1 MITERLRLP
10 LIPLLY
16 FPRIRVY
23 LPYTFLYA
31 VKKPFLSLA
40 SPTLKSLSLSLRS
53 SMAGKTD
60 FDSSL
65 HNSQISRDVQ
75 GSDGSIPLSPQWLL
89 TKPGEN
95 KMGTITTEVPT
106 SPSPTF
112 GNRLEFMKSP
122 GSDDHGHDTQKKK
135 DVFRPS
141 VLDSRERWR
150 DEERDTN
157 TFVRKDRWK
166 EGNKELEDSRKV
178 DRWADNSSGRNYG
191 ESRRAPSERWVDSG
205 NKEANHDQRRESK
218 WNTRWG
224 PDDKETDGMRDKWTE
239 SGKDH
244 EIPHDKGL
252 SHPIHYAK
260 DEREG
265 DHPRPW
271 RSNSALNRGRVEPPH
286 HQSPGSN
293 KQTPMFVHGRGR
305 GENLN
310 STFSLGRGRGV
321 PGGSPMN
328 NSSTHLQSLGSFS
341 DMDDRRQDE
350 TSPMRYSRTK
360 LLDVY
365 RKTDMKAS
373 GTMFD
378 GSMLVSLFMQEE
390 ALEPLALISPTPEE
404 LFILKGIDKGD
415 ILSSGA
421 PQITKEGSFG
431 LNMVDVQSRRTKPG
445 SREDLP
451 LASDNYKDDTADSF
465 KGNYSD
471 YFEGLPH
478 EKQVHSYETN
488 FKADASDDRQ
498 SFIDYK
504 SKFEAIGDGSSHARN
519 DDTGNTRESRVQGTS
534 GHPGATWR
542 SLSIGQRAQ
551 PNSLDLRD
559 MPTDIRSRASEVGW
573 SQPQKDTT
581 NEWSSSLTSPS
592 YAKDGL
598 KWKVSED
605 PIIKRQP
612 PGIIDR
618 EQETRLLSQPSPEDL
633 VLFYKDPQGA
643 IQGPFTGSDIIGWFE
658 AGYFGIDLL
667 VRLANAPQ
675 DSPFALLG
683 DVMPHLRAKAR
694 PPPGFSA
701 AKQSEI
707 NDESNMPNIISS
719 SKVQPGL
726 GENAMMKN
734 DPRFQHGS
742 TKEAENRFI
751 ESLMSSNMSGGPLE
765 KFGLSEGMQGFF
777 GNSSSIPSIGTEG
790 GDNLYQLAKLM
801 QLERQKSLSNPYTL
815 WSGRDAAA
823 IGSKSDI
830 LQDPTIP
837 QSNILSAVAEN
848 LRQQPL
854 PPNAPNPEFM
864 SILQGLS
871 DRSTSAASSGVSS
884 WSNFPVQ
891 GLDPRQ
897 DKLDMLHGKHFPLQ
911 TAFAVQQRLQAQNLP
926 SLSNLRAQG
935 FDNLSGPLTPEKL
948 LSSGLPQDQI
958 LSLLQQQHMSQ
969 IKPQTPI
976 PQQLSVLDEYLLL
989 KQQQQKQEQLQLQ
1002 QQQIMR
1008 QQLLS
1013 HVLTEQH
1020 SLQRFG
1026 EQSCGPMLTPGLPVG
1041 NTSVDHLGFPPH
1053 EMLQMGLQNQ
1063 VPNMQDAGTTNIAH
1077 MPPIV
1082 TPVDN
1087 HSVDSGDSIH
1097 LPHQMMGNT
1106 MQQKGGGA
1114 TVPERGDEIG
1124 QQKEPDRQDQAVT
1137 IDLRIDENLKLAT
1150 SNTAIISEPADQS
1163 EKPLVIPSVGA
1174 VDNDALGR
1182 QGLDNLEA
1190 PPAGVIEDAKVQNKP
1205 SNETYG
1211 LKEAK
1216 DVEVREV
1223 KKATEK
1229 KLKKHKSSKAQS
1241 SDVAKAVSKSQQ
1253 PKQSE
1258 AEVTKINEAEPKL
1271 GASSVEVRESKP
1283 SVVTGEPASMFG
1295 DVSQILLKQN
1305 EVGHPGSISQDNTQV
1320 HTGQRAWKPA
1330 PGFKPKSLLEIQQE
1344 EQRRAQAHA
1353 QAQAQAQA
1361 EMTVS
1366 DISTSLGSM
1375 NISTPWAG
1383 VVGNS
1388 DHKFVENKKDWAS
1401 SDLRVAEGSQNQKSR
1416 SQLHDLLAGEV
1427 PVKSSEKN
1435 SATSDNIFHLPTP
1448 AISSQSDPIEEGNF
1462 IEAKETK
1469 KSRKKSAKAK
1479 AAGAKVSVPAA
1490 AAEISVNSSPN
1501 EKGKNSRQV
1510 LQEKDI
1516 LPAIPSGPSLGDFVV
1531 WKGETAT
1538 PSPAPAWSTDPGK
1551 LARHTSLRDILK
1563 EQEKKVS
1570 SGQHQIPMPTQK
1582 STSAQSNRG
1591 NGPSWSSSASSP
1603 AKAASPIQIMSHGS
1617 SQSRNKVDDDLF
1629 WGPVDQTKQEAKRS
1643 DFPQLANQGSW
1654 AKNTTGK
1661 GISSGSISR
1670 QKSVGGRSAETPLSS
1685 SPALKGK
1692 RDVLAKHSEAMDF
1705 RDWCKSE
1712 CVRLLGTKD
1721 TSFLEFC
1728 LKQSRSE
1735 AEVLL
1740 KENLGSYDPDHEF
1753 IEKFLNYKDFLPTDV
1768 LEIAFQSGNDE
1779 KVVGGDVND
1788 GFWDSESK
1796 AVAADGGSAK
1806 GGGKKK
1812 GKKGKKVSPAV
1823 LGFNVVSNRIMMG
1836 EIDTVED

>member
-1 MITERLRLP
+1 
-10 LIPLLY
+10 
-16 FPRIRVY
+16 
-23 LPYTFLYA
+23 
-31 VKKPFLSLA
+31 
-40 SPTLKSLSLSLRS
+40 
-53 SMAGKTD
+53 MAGKTD

-89 TKPGEN
+89 SKPGEN
-95 KMGTITTEVPT
+95 KMGTITAEVPT

-122 GSDDHGHDTQKKK
+122 GIDDHVHDTQKKK

-157 TFVRKDRWK
+157 TFVRKDRWR

-191 ESRRAPSERWVDSG
+191 ESRRAPSERWADLG

-286 HQSPGSN
+286 YQSPSSN

-305 GENLN
+305 GENPN

-341 DMDDRRQDE
+341 DLGDRRQDE
-350 TSPMRYSRTK
+350 TSPTRYSRTK

-365 RKTDMKAS
+365 RTTDMKAS
-373 GTMFD
+373 GTMLD
-378 GSMLVSLFMQEE
+378 GSMLVSSLTQEE

-421 PQITKEGSFG
+421 PQITKDGSFG

-471 YFEGLPH
+471 YFEGLHH
-478 EKQVHSYETN
+478 EKQVHLYETN
-488 FKADASDDRQ
+488 FKADVVEDRQ

-504 SKFEAIGDGSSHARN
+504 AKSEAIGDGGFHARN

-542 SLSIGQRAQ
+542 SLSIGQHAQ

-559 MPTDIRSRASEVGW
+559 MSTDIRSRASEVGW

-592 YAKDGL
+592 YVKDGL
-598 KWKVSED
+598 KWKVNEN
-605 PIIKRQP
+605 PVIKRQP

-675 DSPFALLG
+675 DSPFATLG
-683 DVMPHLRAKAR
+683 DVMPHLHAKAR

-707 NDESNMPNIISS
+707 NDESSMPNFISS

-726 GENAMMKN
+726 GEKAMMKN

-751 ESLMSSNMSGGPLE
+751 ESLMSSNISGGPLE
-765 KFGLSEGMQGFF
+765 KFGLSEGMQGYF
-777 GNSSSIPSIGTEG
+777 GNSSSIPSVGTES

-801 QLERQKSLSNPYTL
+801 QLERQKSLSNPYSL
-815 WSGRDAAA
+815 WTGRDAA

-830 LQDPTIP
+830 LQEPTIP

-871 DRSTSAASSGVSS
+871 DRSTSAMSSGVSS

-897 DKLDMLHGKHFPLQ
+897 DKLEMLHGKHFPLQ

-926 SLSNLRAQG
+926 SLSNLRTQG
-935 FDNLSGPLTPEKL
+935 FDNLSGPLTAEKL

-969 IKPQTPI
+969 IKPQAPI
-976 PQQLSVLDEYLLL
+976 PTQQLSVLDEYLLL
-989 KQQQQKQEQLQLQ
+989 KQQQQKQEQLQQQ

-1026 EQSCGPMLTPGLPVG
+1026 EQSCGPMLSPGLPVG
-1041 NTSVDHLGFPPH
+1041 NSSVDHGFSSH

-1063 VPNMQDAGTTNIAH
+1063 VPNMQDVNTTNIAH
-1077 MPPIV
+1077 MPAIV

-1087 HSVDSGDSIH
+1087 PCAGSEDSIH
-1097 LPHQMMGNT
+1097 LPHQLLGNT
-1106 MQQKGGGA
+1106 TQQKGEVA

-1124 QQKEPDRQDQAVT
+1124 HQKEPDVQDQAVK
-1137 IDLRIDENLKLAT
+1137 IDLRTDENLKLAT
-1150 SNTAIISEPADQS
+1150 SNAALISEPADQS
-1163 EKPLVIPSVGA
+1163 KKSLVIPSVGA
-1174 VDNDALGR
+1174 VDNDVLGSAR
-1182 QGLDNLEA
+1182 LDNLEVL
-1190 PPAGVIEDAKVQNKP
+1190 PVGVIEVAKVQSKP

-1223 KKATEK
+1223 KKSTEK

-1253 PKQSE
+1253 TKQSE
-1258 AEVTKINEAEPKL
+1258 AEATKINEVEPKL
-1271 GASSVEVRESKP
+1271 VASSVEVGESKP
-1283 SVVTGEPASMFG
+1283 SVVTEDHASMLG
-1295 DVSQILLKQN
+1295 DVSQILVKQN
-1305 EVGHPGSISQDNTQV
+1305 EVGQAGSMPQDNTQV
-1320 HTGQRAWKPA
+1320 YTGQRAWKPA

-1344 EQRRAQAHA
+1344 EQRRAQA
-1353 QAQAQAQA
+1353 QSQAQA
-1361 EMTVS
+1361 EITVS

-1383 VVGNS
+1383 VVGNP
-1388 DHKFVENKKDWAS
+1388 DHKFVENKKDWTS
-1401 SDLRVAEGSQNQKSR
+1401 SDLRVAESSQNQKSR

-1448 AISSQSDPIEEGNF
+1448 VSSQSDSIEEGNF

-1479 AAGAKVSVPAA
+1479 AAGAKVSVSA
-1490 AAEISVNSSPN
+1490 AAEMPVNSSPN
-1501 EKGKNSRQV
+1501 EKGKHSRQV

-1516 LPAIPSGPSLGDFVV
+1516 LPAVPSSPSLGDFVV
-1531 WKGETAT
+1531 WKGEAAT

-1603 AKAASPIQIMSHGS
+1603 AKAASPIQIISHGS

-1629 WGPVDQTKQEAKRS
+1629 WGPVDHTKQEAKRS

-1654 AKNTTGK
+1654 AKSTMGK
-1661 GISSGSISR
+1661 GISGGSISR
-1670 QKSVGGRSAETPLSS
+1670 QKSVGGRSAEAPLSS

-1728 LKQSRSE
+1728 LRQSRSE

-1768 LEIAFQSGNDE
+1768 LEIAFLSGNDE
-1779 KVVGGDVND
+1779 KVVSGDVND
-1788 GFWDSESK
+1788 GFWDPESK
-1796 AVAADGGSAK
+1796 RVAADGGSAK